1 METRE
6 QIEAIIKRDF
16 EQRLHDLKS
25 SIDSADSLA
34 DIDEESVRDREDFS
48 HQNEATDLKSAF
60 KSRLVPV
67 KAGLEYLDR
76 YDGFNSHISEEGSIL
91 VTENLIIYLG
101 LSFENI
107 ERNNQQD
114 IIGISTK
121 APIYNSLVG
130 LKAGN
135 TFKLGEQSVTIQ
147 SIL

>member
-6 QIEAIIKRDF
+6 QIEAIIKSDF
-16 EQRLHDLKS
+16 ELRLHDLKS

-48 HQNEATDLKSAF
+48 HQNEATDLKSAL
-60 KSRLVPV
+60 KNRLGPI

-76 YDGFNSHISEEGSIL
+76 HADLNSNTSEEGSIL
-91 VTENLIIYLG
+91 VSKNLIIYLG

-107 ERNNQQD
+107 ERDKQQD

-121 APIYNSLVG
+121 APIYNGLVG
-130 LKAGN
+130 LKAGD
-135 TFKLGEQSVTIQ
+135 TFKMGEQTVTVQ

>member
-6 QIEAIIKRDF
+6 QIEAIIKSDF

-60 KSRLVPV
+60 KSRLGPV
-67 KAGLEYLDR
+67 KAGLEYLGRHADLK
-76 YDGFNSHISEEGSIL
+76 STTSEEGSIL

-107 ERNNQQD
+107 ERDKQKD

-121 APIYNSLVG
+121 APIYNDLVG
-130 LKAGN
+130 LKAGD
-135 TFKLGEQSVTIQ
+135 TFKMGEQNATVQ